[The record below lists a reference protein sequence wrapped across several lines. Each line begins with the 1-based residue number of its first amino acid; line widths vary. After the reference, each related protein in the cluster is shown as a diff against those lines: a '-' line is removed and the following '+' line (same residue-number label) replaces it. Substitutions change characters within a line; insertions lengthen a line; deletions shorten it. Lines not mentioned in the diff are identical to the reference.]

1 MVYQR
6 LWFVGCDSGVDE
18 WYIKDCGL
26 SVVTVEVMTG
36 ISKTGLSV
44 VTVESMSGISKT
56 VVCRL

>member
-18 WYIKDCGL
+18 LYIKDCGL

-36 ISKTGLSV
+36 ISKT
-44 VTVESMSGISKT
+44 

>member
-26 SVVTVEVMTG
+26 SVVTVESMT
-36 ISKTGLSV
+36 
-44 VTVESMSGISKT
+44 GISKT

>member
-6 LWFVGCDSGVDE
+6 LWFVCCDSGVND
-18 WYIKDCGL
+18 WYIKDCC
-26 SVVTVEVMTG
+26 
-36 ISKTGLSV
+36 LSV